1 LKFLRVISN
10 LLRFDRTNWKAF
22 ALCLF
27 AAAVFWIFNAL
38 NKNYSTNLALPLQLE
53 FDEEKFAAAET
64 IPTQL
69 TVNVNG
75 IGWELL
81 RKSLG
86 QKVPVITLPLDRP
99 ADVHRIVG
107 AALVPQVVSQLGAL
121 QLNYVVLD
129 TLRLAIEPKVSR
141 KLKLTA
147 TLGGLTFKKDLGRIS
162 PVVVLPD
169 SIVLEGP
176 KSYIDALGESLS
188 LNVIGKR
195 IGGHYRESLE
205 VLIEH
210 SEFISRNP
218 PVAEVMF
225 EVGPITTVSSKM
237 VLTTHRNTDL
247 IADEDSITCSMIIP
261 QKNAEQFVRDK
272 SMMTASLPQ
281 VTLVQGDSAL
291 VLPVIKEIPT
301 YVNGIHTDSILV
313 RKKPRK

>member
-38 NKNYSTNLALPLQLE
+38 NKNYSTNLSLPLRVE
-53 FDEEKFAAAET
+53 FDEAKYAAAKA
-64 IPTQL
+64 IPAQL

-81 RKSLG
+81 RKTLG
-86 QKVPVITLPLDRP
+86 QRVPTISLPLERP
-99 ADVHRIVG
+99 ADTHRIPG
-107 AALVPQVVSQLGAL
+107 IALVPQVVSQLGAL

-141 KLKLTA
+141 KIKLTA
-147 TLGGLTFKKDLGRIS
+147 TLDGLTFRKNLGRIS

-169 SIVLEGP
+169 SLVLEGP
-176 KSYIDALGESLS
+176 KSYIDSLGETLY
-188 LNVIGKR
+188 LNVTGKR

-225 EVGPITTVSSKM
+225 EVGPITNVSLRMAITPS
-237 VLTTHRNTDL
+237 RNTGL
-247 IADEDSITCSMIIP
+247 ICDQDSSTCSMIIP
-261 QKNAEQFVRDK
+261 QRNAEQFVTDQ
-272 SMMTASLPQ
+272 SMMTVMLPHL
-281 VTLVQGDSAL
+281 TLGKGDSTR
-291 VLPVIKEIPT
+291 VLPVITGVPAYVTEIH
-301 YVNGIHTDSILV
+301 IDSILV
-313 RKKPRK
+313 RKQP